1 MNPAINEKLEA
12 LRRELEEKTGEKM
25 VYGTWRK
32 LKTGLRKSG
41 DSSDKTMDKI
51 DKVTDKV
58 ADLATKR
65 GGKFGAVGVSL
76 YHQTQAAKHLGQGL
90 RNTVLG
96 QGDKAKKRFAQA
108 GTSMKTGIKTGL
120 KAAASFK

>member
-1 MNPAINEKLEA
+1 MNRALNEKLEA
-12 LRRELEEKTGEKM
+12 IRHELEEKTGEKM
-25 VYGTWRK
+25 VYGKWRK
-32 LKTGLRKSG
+32 LKKSFQKAG
-41 DSSDKTMDKI
+41 DASDKTMDKI

-58 ADLATKR
+58 ADIASKR

-90 RNTVLG
+90 RNKALG
-96 QGDKAKKRFAQA
+96 QDAKASKRFAQA

>member
-1 MNPAINEKLEA
+1 MNPVINEKLEA
-12 LRRELEEKTGEKM
+12 LRAELGEKTGEKM
-25 VYGTWRK
+25 VYGKWRK

-58 ADLATKR
+58 ADVAAKR
-65 GGKFGAVGVSL
+65 GGKFGKVGASL

-90 RNTVLG
+90 RNKALG
-96 QGDKAKKRFAQA
+96 QDAKAKARFGQA
-108 GTSMKTGIKTGL
+108 KTSLKTGIKTGL